1 MYTQKSFLAATL
13 LAALTLTSNAHAGA
27 DYGTEPAMDPLLNS
41 VSTSLSHKLDIQDVT
56 PEINMQG
63 QSSSTYVPIVSGG
76 ELLEAE
82 QNLSTGDSYSTEPR
96 VAATGS

>member
-1 MYTQKSFLAATL
+1 MSACF
-13 LAALTLTSNAHAGA
+13 
-27 DYGTEPAMDPLLNS
+27 P
-41 VSTSLSHKLDIQDVT
+41 TSLSQKLETQAVT

-96 VAATGS
+96 VATTGL